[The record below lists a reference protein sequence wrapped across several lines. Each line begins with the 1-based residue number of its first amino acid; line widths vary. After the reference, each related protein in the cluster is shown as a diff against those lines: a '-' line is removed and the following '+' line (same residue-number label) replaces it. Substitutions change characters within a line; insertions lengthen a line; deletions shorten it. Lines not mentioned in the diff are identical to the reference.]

1 MFTETIIAQCTPS
14 GSGAL
19 ALLRVSGSDAWM
31 ITCQAAKLSSKQKLS
46 DASSHTIHHGW
57 VIDKKENAID
67 EVMFFAMRGP
77 RTFTGEDFIE
87 ITSHNNPFIIEN
99 ILQRIIECGARLAQP
114 GEFSRQAVENNKI
127 DLLQA
132 EAINELIQANS
143 QQTLKQSLGQLQGSF
158 SHLIKKLEKR
168 VIQLVA
174 LCEASFEFLEEEMD
188 FSEQM
193 HSTVTTLLI
202 QISELKITFNKQQQI
217 REGVRV
223 AIIGPANTGKSSLFN
238 ALTGKDKAIV
248 TKYSGTT
255 RDVIESGLYENGMYV
270 TLIDTAG
277 VRNALDEIEQEGIIR
292 SYKEAKTADIVL
304 LSLDGGAE
312 PSKEQRT
319 VYEDIYTKYKEK
331 IIIVKNKADRK
342 NKNSLFP
349 FSNLRVSSQKK
360 TGLPELKK
368 EIMRKV
374 KELFSSGSS
383 SFLVNKR
390 HYDLLIAFE
399 QELLIVKGMLKGPVA
414 YELVAHHLKEALA
427 TLTELTGKSVSE
439 QALDAVFKEFC
450 VGK

>member
-1 MFTETIIAQCTPS
+1 MFTETIVAQCTPA

-19 ALLRVSGSDAWM
+19 ALLRVSGSNAWE
-31 ITCQAAKLSSKQKLS
+31 ITSKAAKLSSKQPLS
-46 DASSHTIHHGW
+46 KVASHTIHHGW
-57 VIDKKENAID
+57 VVDNKGTLID

-77 RTFTGEDFIE
+77 KTFTGEDVIE

-99 ILQRIIECGARLAQP
+99 ILQQIIHCGARLAQP
-114 GEFSRQAVENNKI
+114 GEFSRQAVENNKL
-127 DLLQA
+127 DLIQA

-143 QQTLKQSLGQLQGSF
+143 QQVLKQSLEQLRGSL
-158 SHLIKKLEKR
+158 SHWVKKLEKN
-168 VIQLVA
+168 VIQLIA

-188 FSEQM
+188 FSDQM
-193 HSTVTTLLI
+193 HKTVGQLLAHI
-202 QISELKITFNKQQQI
+202 ASLKITFNKQQQI

-248 TKYSGTT
+248 TKFSGTT
-255 RDVIESGLYENGMYV
+255 RDVLETGLYEDGMYI

-277 VRNALDEIEQEGIIR
+277 VRNAFDEIEKEGIVR
-292 SYKEAKTADIVL
+292 SYKEAKTADIIL
-304 LSLDGGAE
+304 LSLDGGEE
-312 PSKEQRT
+312 PSKEQKM
-319 VYEDIYTKYKEK
+319 VYEDIYKKHKEK

-349 FSNLRVSSQKK
+349 FANLRVSSQKK
-360 TGLPELKK
+360 TGLNELKK
-368 EIMRKV
+368 EVIKKV
-374 KELFSSGSS
+374 NELFSSGSS

-399 QELLIVKGMLKGPVA
+399 QELLIVKGMLTGPA
-414 YELVAHHLKEALA
+414 DYELIAHHLKEALA

-439 QALDAVFKEFC
+439 QALDAVFREFC

>member
-19 ALLRVSGSDAWM
+19 ALLRVSGSSAWE

-46 DASSHTIHHGW
+46 EVSSHTIHHGW
-57 VIDKKENAID
+57 VIDGTGAIID

-77 RTFTGEDFIE
+77 KTFTGEDVIE

-114 GEFSRQAVENNKI
+114 GEFSRQAVENNKL
-127 DLLQA
+127 DLIQA

-143 QQTLKQSLGQLQGSF
+143 QQILKQSLEQLRGSL
-158 SHLIKKLEKR
+158 SHWVKELEKS
-168 VIQLVA
+168 VIQLIA

-188 FSEQM
+188 FSKQM
-193 HSTVTTLLI
+193 HATVTQLLMHI
-202 QISELKITFNKQQQI
+202 TDLKNTFNKQQQI

-255 RDVIESGLYENGMYV
+255 RDVLESGLYQDGMYV

-277 VRNALDEIEQEGIIR
+277 VRNAFDEIEQEGIVR
-292 SYKEAKTADIVL
+292 SYKEAKTADIIL
-304 LSLDGGAE
+304 LSLDGGEE
-312 PSKEQRT
+312 PSEEQKL
-319 VYEDIYTKYKEK
+319 VYEDIYNKYKEK

-349 FSNLRVSSQKK
+349 FTNLRVSSQKK
-360 TGLPELKK
+360 TGLDELKK
-368 EIMRKV
+368 EIMKKV

-390 HYDLLIAFE
+390 HHDLLLAFE
-399 QELLIVKGMLKGPVA
+399 KELLIVKEMLIKSA
-414 YELVAHHLKEALA
+414 DYELIAHHLKEALA

>member
-19 ALLRVSGSDAWM
+19 ALLRVSGSNAWK

-46 DASSHTIHHGW
+46 KVSSHTIHHGW
-57 VIDKKENAID
+57 VVDSTGAIID

-77 RTFTGEDFIE
+77 KTFTGEDVIE

-99 ILQRIIECGARLAQP
+99 ILQRIIQCGARLAQP
-114 GEFSRQAVENNKI
+114 GEFSKQAVENNKL
-127 DLLQA
+127 DLIQA

-143 QQTLKQSLGQLQGSF
+143 QQVLKQSLEQLRGSL
-158 SHLIKKLEKR
+158 SHWVKKLEKD
-168 VIQLVA
+168 VIQLIA

-193 HSTVTTLLI
+193 HATVRQLLMHI
-202 QISELKITFNKQQQI
+202 ADLKITFNKQQQI

-238 ALTGKDKAIV
+238 ALTGKEKAIV
-248 TKYSGTT
+248 TKFSGTT
-255 RDVIESGLYENGMYV
+255 RDVLEAGLYQDGMYV

-277 VRNALDEIEQEGIIR
+277 VRNTFDEIEQEGIVR
-292 SYKEAKTADIVL
+292 SYKEAKSADIIL

-312 PSKEQRT
+312 PSKEQKL
-319 VYEDIYTKYKEK
+319 VYEDIYNKHKEK
-331 IIIVKNKADRK
+331 IIIVKNKADCK

-349 FSNLRVSSQKK
+349 FANLRVSSKNK
-360 TGLPELKK
+360 TGLNELKK
-368 EIMRKV
+368 EIMKKV
-374 KELFSSGSS
+374 KALFSSGSS

-390 HYDLLIAFE
+390 HYDLLLAFE
-399 QELLIVKGMLKGPVA
+399 QELLIVKEMLRESA
-414 YELVAHHLKEALA
+414 DYELIAHHLKEALA

>member
-1 MFTETIIAQCTPS
+1 MFSETIIAQCTPS

-19 ALLRVSGSDAWM
+19 ALLRVSGSDAWT
-31 ITCQAAKLSSKQKLS
+31 ITCRAAKLSSKKKLS
-46 DASSHTIHHGW
+46 DVESHTIHHGW
-57 VIDKKENAID
+57 VIDKKETAID

-77 RTFTGEDFIE
+77 RTFTGEDVIE

-114 GEFSRQAVENNKI
+114 GEFSRQAVENNKL
-127 DLLQA
+127 DLIQA
-132 EAINELIQANS
+132 EAIHELIQANS
-143 QQTLKQSLGQLQGSF
+143 QQILKQSLQQLQGSL
-158 SHLIKKLEKR
+158 SHLVKRLEKS
-168 VIQLVA
+168 VIQLIG
-174 LCEASFEFLEEEMD
+174 LCEASFEFLEEEID

-193 HSTVTTLLI
+193 NSTVTQLLMHI
-202 QISELKITFNKQQQI
+202 AELKITFNKQQQI

-255 RDVIESGLYENGMYV
+255 RDVLEAGLYEDGMYV

-277 VRNALDEIEQEGIIR
+277 VRNAFDEIEQEGIVR
-292 SYKEAKTADIVL
+292 SYKEAKTADIIL

-312 PSKEQRT
+312 PSQEQK
-319 VYEDIYTKYKEK
+319 VIYEDIYTKYKDK

-349 FSNLRVSSQKK
+349 FAHLRVSSQKK
-360 TGLPELKK
+360 TGLSILKK
-368 EIMRKV
+368 EIMKKI

-390 HYDLLIAFE
+390 HYDLLVAFE
-399 QELLIVKGMLKGPVA
+399 QELLIVKGMLRNAVD

-427 TLTELTGKSVSE
+427 TLTELTGKSISE
-439 QALDAVFKEFC
+439 QALDSVFKEFC